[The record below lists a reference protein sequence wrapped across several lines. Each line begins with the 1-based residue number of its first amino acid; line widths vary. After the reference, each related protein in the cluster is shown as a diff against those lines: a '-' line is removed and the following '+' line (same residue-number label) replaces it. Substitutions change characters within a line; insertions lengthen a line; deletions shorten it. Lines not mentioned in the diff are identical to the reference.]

1 MWDSE
6 DANDILRSDVML
18 PFRKDIDK
26 VHRGI
31 NE

>member
-1 MWDSE
+1 MWVSE
-6 DANDILRSDVML
+6 DANDILRFDVML
-18 PFRKDIDK
+18 LFRKDIDK